1 MSYLIKDL
9 PSNEKPRER
18 LMLYGVEALS
28 NEELLSIL
36 LRCGTKNKSVKELSF
51 DILRSYDVHDLAN
64 INYKTL
70 AAIKGVGIAKS
81 LSILAA
87 LELGKRSISKS
98 SLVLKIRSSLDVY
111 DLVRYDMKNE
121 LQEKMICLYLNNRKE
136 LIQKKIL
143 FIGTVNQSNVY
154 PRDIFR
160 EAVKNNASFLIL
172 VHNHPGGSIVPSY
185 QDTIMTNEMIKIGR
199 LMGIFVLDHLI
210 IGREGF
216 YSYLEKQGELFEKEN
231 ERSS

>member
-81 LSILAA
+81 LSIFSYEVSYA
-87 LELGKRSISKS
+87 
-98 SLVLKIRSSLDVY
+98 
-111 DLVRYDMKNE
+111 
-121 LQEKMICLYLNNRKE
+121 
-136 LIQKKIL
+136 
-143 FIGTVNQSNVY
+143 FTSN
-154 PRDIFR
+154 
-160 EAVKNNASFLIL
+160 L
-172 VHNHPGGSIVPSY
+172 
-185 QDTIMTNEMIKIGR
+185 
-199 LMGIFVLDHLI
+199 
-210 IGREGF
+210 
-216 YSYLEKQGELFEKEN
+216 
-231 ERSS
+231 

>member
-111 DLVRYDMKNE
+111 DLVRYDMENE

-172 VHNHPGGSIVPSY
+172 VHNHPSGSIVPSY

>member
-18 LMLYGVEALS
+18 LMMYGVAAVS

-51 DILRSYDVHDLAN
+51 DILKKYDIHDLAN

-70 AAIKGVGIAKS
+70 AAIKGVGNAKA

-87 LELGKRSISKS
+87 LELGKRSVSKNNLIS
-98 SLVLKIRSSLDVY
+98 KIRSSMDAYDV
-111 DLVRYDMKNE
+111 VRYEMENE

-136 LIQKKIL
+136 LIQKKVL

-160 EAVKNNASFLIL
+160 EAVKNNAAFLIL
-172 VHNHPGGSIVPSY
+172 VHNHPAGSILPSY
-185 QDTIMTNEMIKIGR
+185 QDTIMTIEMIKIGR
-199 LMGIFVLDHLI
+199 LMGILVLDHLI
-210 IGREGF
+210 IGRDGF

-231 ERSS
+231 

>member
-18 LMLYGVEALS
+18 LMMYGVAALS

-51 DILRSYDVHDLAN
+51 DILKKYDIHDLAN

-70 AAIKGVGIAKS
+70 AAIKGVGNAKA

-87 LELGKRSISKS
+87 LELGKRSVSKNNLIS
-98 SLVLKIRSSLDVY
+98 KIRSSMDAYDVVHY
-111 DLVRYDMKNE
+111 EMENE
-121 LQEKMICLYLNNRKE
+121 LQEKMICLYLN
-136 LIQKKIL
+136 
-143 FIGTVNQSNVY
+143 NVY

-160 EAVKNNASFLIL
+160 EAVKNNAAFLIL
-172 VHNHPGGSIVPSY
+172 VHNHPAGSILPSY
-185 QDTIMTNEMIKIGR
+185 QDTIMTIEMIRIGR
-199 LMGIFVLDHLI
+199 LMGILVLDHLI
-210 IGREGF
+210 IGRDGF

-231 ERSS
+231 